1 MLDVGQLVR
10 HHATHFAGIEQAQQA
25 GGGRHGGV
33 LRIAAGGEGVGR
45 VFIDEIDA
53 RHGEFGLLGQL
64 LHGLIELGGR
74 RCIHLAGVVHL
85 QHHFVGKPVGEEV
98 GDHGKAQRHDH
109 AVPAPDGGPDDTEER
124 GDGGHQGKCLD
135 PVEHAFP
142 WDEGRSVC
150 GKLPLRGG
158 RGNGET
164 RRADEWKSAD
174 TGASFHGDIPQC
186 DAPAELPETS
196 KTRSRPCWRADRRFV
211 CTVLRQI
218 FVRSGYL
225 PAFQGYSSIFAS
237 RKRLVGDDG

>member
-85 QHHFVGKPVGEEV
+85 QHHLVGEPVGEEV

-109 AVPAPDGGPDDTEER
+109 AVLAPDGGPDDTEER

-150 GKLPLRGG
+150 GKPAVTWRQGEWGNPKGG
-158 RGNGET
+158 RMEICRYRGQLSWGYPTVRCPGRIT
-164 RRADEWKSAD
+164 RNQQD
-174 TGASFHGDIPQC
+174 PQQAMLAC
-186 DAPAELPETS
+186 
-196 KTRSRPCWRADRRFV
+196 
-211 CTVLRQI
+211 
-218 FVRSGYL
+218 G
-225 PAFQGYSSIFAS
+225 
-237 RKRLVGDDG
+237 